1 MITKKIN
8 EALLRQMVSKR
19 VSQILN
25 EYAFAITPSMKEL
38 ENALDK
44 IDKILEDFIN
54 SVPPQQGQEFLRLC
68 GKEWRDLN
76 ESLMSIRETVTR
88 FNNQRGISQDDLTY
102 DDLS

>member
-1 MITKKIN
+1 
-8 EALLRQMVSKR
+8 
-19 VSQILN
+19 
-25 EYAFAITPSMKEL
+25 MKEL

-76 ESLMSIRETVTR
+76 KSLMSIRETVTR
-88 FNNQRGISQDDLTY
+88 FNNQRGISQGDLTY